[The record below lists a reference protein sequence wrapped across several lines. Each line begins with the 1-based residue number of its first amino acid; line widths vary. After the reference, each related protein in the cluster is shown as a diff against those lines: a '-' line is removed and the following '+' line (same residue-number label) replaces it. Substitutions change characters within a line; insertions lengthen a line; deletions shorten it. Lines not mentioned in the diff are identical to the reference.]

1 MTENHEEYDNALKYW
16 KKIRTFVKGKDEVQL
31 YLQDVVTEADHEAM
45 SRNINYKQRAKYI
58 NFPQRTLNALVGAV
72 FSKEATMELPIKLE
86 YITLNANG
94 AGKSLEQ
101 IAKVC
106 VSNIVQ
112 VGRHGLLASYNVSK
126 GQAKLTTYTAE
137 NILNWSEDEDG
148 NLNSV
153 KLRIND
159 ELFKYLIMRDGV
171 YTIEMRD
178 ENDELVE
185 EIVTPTKSDGTTFDY
200 IPFSII
206 GSKDNSPDVDEEP
219 LYPIVDI
226 TQGHY
231 QNSADYE
238 DMLRIL
244 QPTPWANNID
254 KQYMEDMYPA
264 GFIPFGTGAMIVLP
278 EGSQAGLIQPAEN
291 QMISQAMEH
300 KEELLVM
307 LGARLIQSGGQ
318 AETAEAV
325 RIKYSAE
332 SSILINLVG
341 NVSRAIEQRLE
352 DCAMFMGANPDEVIY
367 QLNREF
373 FDTNL
378 SPQEVSAQ
386 ILLLDRG
393 VKAMSDVRHTLRQAD
408 DIQSDRTDEMI
419 DEDVQ
424 NSGGGLI

>member
-1 MTENHEEYDNALKYW
+1 MTDNHKEYDSALPYW
-16 KKIRTFVKGKDEVQL
+16 EKIRTFVKGKDEVQH
-31 YLQDVVTEADHEAM
+31 YLQDVIAEKDYDAR

-58 NFPQRTLNALVGAV
+58 NFPQRTLKGLVDPV
-72 FSKEATMELPIKLE
+72 FSREATMELPTKLE
-86 YITLNANG
+86 YMTLNANG

-101 IAKVC
+101 VAKVC

-112 VGRHGLLASYNVSK
+112 VGRHGLLASYNTAKV
-126 GQAKLTTYTAE
+126 QAKLTTYTAE

-148 NLNSV
+148 SLSSV

-159 ELFKYLIMRDGV
+159 ELFKHLIMRDGV

-178 ENDELVE
+178 DKDDLVG
-185 EIVTPTKSDGTTFDY
+185 EIITPTKSDGSTFNY

-254 KQYMEDMYPA
+254 KQYMEEMYPA

-278 EGSQAGLIQPAEN
+278 KDSQAGLLQPSEN

-300 KEELLVM
+300 KENLLVM

-332 SSILINLVG
+332 SSILTNLAG
-341 NVSRAIEQRLE
+341 NVSRAIEERLE
-352 DCAMFMGANPDEVIY
+352 DCAMFVGANPEEVVY

-373 FDTNL
+373 FDINL
-378 SPQEVSAQ
+378 SPQEISAQ

-408 DIQSDRTDEMI
+408 DIQSDRTDEEI